1 MSIVQ
6 KMGMGDTNISSFS
19 FLIEVLEFLLVKEL
33 FHTTIH
39 SSLTLDTIFKCRF
52 TVYIIYLMVILG
64 CFTMFNNIA
73 IS

>member
-1 MSIVQ
+1 
-6 KMGMGDTNISSFS
+6 MGDTNISSFS

-39 SSLTLDTIFKCRF
+39 SSLTLDTIFKCSF
-52 TVYIIYLMVILG
+52 TIYIIYLMVILG
-64 CFTMFNNIA
+64 SFTMFNNIA